1 MKQFEGDPA
10 AGPGM
15 DFDTHQSER
24 LWKHV
29 LTQCCKDAS
38 YIGDKK
44 LSLLY
49 REQAQAWLLSGS
61 RDLQLVCEFAD
72 VNIERVS
79 KWAKQCETEN
89 DWKKDTFLWSRPRQ
103 RWR

>member
-1 MKQFEGDPA
+1 MIKADSTA
-10 AGPGM
+10 DGPGM
-15 DFDTHQSER
+15 DYNSHQCQR

-29 LTQCCKDAS
+29 LTQACKDAS

-61 RDLQLVCEFAD
+61 LDLQLVCENAD
-72 VNIERVS
+72 VNIERVT
-79 KWAKQCETEN
+79 KWAKQCQAGK
-89 DWKKDTFLWSRPRQ
+89 DWKKETFLWSRPRQ

>member
-1 MKQFEGDPA
+1 MIKADPTTA
-10 AGPGM
+10 DPGM
-15 DFDTHQSER
+15 DSNSHQCQR

-29 LTQCCKDAS
+29 LTQACKDAS

-61 RDLQLVCEFAD
+61 LDLQLVCENAD
-72 VNIERVS
+72 VNIERVT
-79 KWAKQCETEN
+79 KWAKQCQEGK
-89 DWKKDTFLWSRPRQ
+89 DWKKETFLWSRPRQ

>member
-1 MKQFEGDPA
+1 MIKADPTTA
-10 AGPGM
+10 DPGM
-15 DFDTHQSER
+15 DYNSHQCQR

-29 LTQCCKDAS
+29 LTQACKDAS
-38 YIGDKK
+38 YIGDRN

-61 RDLQLVCEFAD
+61 LDLQLVCENAD
-72 VNIERVS
+72 VHIERVTT
-79 KWAKQCETEN
+79 WAKQCQTGK
-89 DWKKDTFLWSRPRQ
+89 DWKKETFLWSRPRQ